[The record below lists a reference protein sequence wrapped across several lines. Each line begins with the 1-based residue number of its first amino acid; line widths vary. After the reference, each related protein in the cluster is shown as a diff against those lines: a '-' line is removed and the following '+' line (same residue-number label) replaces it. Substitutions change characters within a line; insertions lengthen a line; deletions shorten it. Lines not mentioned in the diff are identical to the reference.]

1 MSHIQSIVVNILS
14 LIAILVLVGWLF
26 IRAFRRSNAPASLAW
41 QWVLTLGLGIPL
53 FVVIVRMMKSGFAA
67 GGLGGAAVAI
77 GGLFL
82 TVALGLI
89 IYMIWRDSLMEM
101 ISSPI
106 TSLFDGGSLP
116 PEPKPFY
123 SIALAKRKRSLPLEA
138 VAEIRKQLARF
149 PNDYEGIVLLA
160 TVQAEDTKDLP
171 GAEMTL
177 TEFCDQP
184 EAPPRQVAAA
194 FTLLADW
201 QLKLAQDADSAR
213 AALERI
219 IAKFPGTDLALA
231 AAQRIAHLGGVEKI
245 MLAARDRQPVALPE
259 GMKSAG
265 LRDTMKD
272 LVPVETD
279 PRMVAGEL
287 VKHLAQHPLDTEA
300 REKLAVIYANH
311 YHRLDLAAGELN
323 QLAEMPGHPPRSVAH
338 WLNLL
343 ADLQVHGGADYDT
356 VRPTLE
362 RIATR
367 FPGSAAAELAR
378 SRLAHL
384 KLEIKGQ
391 KETPGIK
398 PGVYEQ
404 NIGLKYG
411 SLH

>member
-1 MSHIQSIVVNILS
+1 MSHILP
-14 LIAILVLVGWLF
+14 IAAYYV
-26 IRAFRRSNAPASLAW
+26 SS
-41 QWVLTLGLGIPL
+41 
-53 FVVIVRMMKSGFAA
+53 
-67 GGLGGAAVAI
+67 
-77 GGLFL
+77 
-82 TVALGLI
+82 ALGLVFLIWLAVRTLKRTEDPGKMLLKWAFTIPFVVFCLWLARLMGPFGPFLIVFMGI
-89 IYMIWRDSLMEM
+89 ILSVMWTPHLAEL
-101 ISSPI
+101 ISSP
-106 TSLFDGGSLP
+106 LANLYDGGRQEV
-116 PEPKPFY
+116 EPKPFY
-123 SIALAKRKRSLPLEA
+123 SIALAKRKRSLPQEA
-138 VAEIRKQLARF
+138 MAEIRKQLARF

-160 TVQAEDTKDLP
+160 SVQAEDTKDLS

-177 TEFCDQP
+177 NEFCEQP

-201 QLKLAQDADSAR
+201 QLKLAQDADAAR

-219 IAKFPGTDLALA
+219 IARFPGTDLALA
-231 AAQRIAHLGGVEKI
+231 AAQRIAHLGGAEKI

-272 LVPVETD
+272 LVPAETD
-279 PRMVAGEL
+279 PRMLAGEL

-323 QLAEMPGHPPRSVAH
+323 QLAETPGHPPKSVAH

-343 ADLQVHGGADYDT
+343 ADLQVHGGADYDI

-362 RIATR
+362 KIATR